1 VHVQLSRP
9 VLFSRKKR
17 IREKVDLITQY
28 WHQIVAL
35 IGIIVVAVKLNAS
48 VQVLRKDVDDI
59 IKRDTYVETT
69 RLRAQVD
76 QHEKQVSALWAFI
89 NKLRDRFNGT

>member
-1 VHVQLSRP
+1 M
-9 VLFSRKKR
+9 
-17 IREKVDLITQY
+17 DLISQY

-35 IGIIVVAVKLNAS
+35 IAVAVKLNAS

-69 RLRAQVD
+69 RLRAEVD
-76 QHEKQVSALWAFI
+76 QHEKQISSLWEFT
-89 NKLRDRFNGT
+89 NKLRDRFNGTGPK

>member
-1 VHVQLSRP
+1 M
-9 VLFSRKKR
+9 
-17 IREKVDLITQY
+17 DLISQY

-35 IGIIVVAVKLNAS
+35 IGLIAVAVKLNAS

-69 RLRAQVD
+69 RLRAEVD
-76 QHEKQVSALWAFI
+76 QHEKQISSLWVFT
-89 NKLRDRFNGT
+89 NKLRDRFNGTGPK

>member
-1 VHVQLSRP
+1 M
-9 VLFSRKKR
+9 
-17 IREKVDLITQY
+17 DLISQY

-35 IGIIVVAVKLNAS
+35 IGLIAVAVKLNAS

-69 RLRAQVD
+69 RLRAEVD
-76 QHEKQVSALWAFI
+76 QHEKQISSLWEFT
-89 NKLRDRFNGT
+89 NKLRDRFNGTGPK